1 MPPDGVRG
9 VFATSPIARHEVL
22 LTVPWRALLSAVT
35 VHTSGDGVLAA
46 AEQEAA
52 TYRRSADSLQTQ
64 LDQSLQKQLTLQE
77 KVEQSASSKPN
88 GSPSKD
94 KPSSLQPLEDD
105 DELAKELADEI
116 ELRTFTDVERLMEP
130 PDGIEPGTFDHFC
143 DRCCCYRILALCC
156 ILILPTAV
164 VIVYLHLKLA

>member
-1 MPPDGVRG
+1 MQYTGEKRG
-9 VFATSPIARHEVL
+9 RLSRFRWRSPF
-22 LTVPWRALLSAVT
+22 
-35 VHTSGDGVLAA
+35 
-46 AEQEAA
+46 
-52 TYRRSADSLQTQ
+52 RRMHRQID
-64 LDQSLQKQLTLQE
+64 
-77 KVEQSASSKPN
+77 V
-88 GSPSKD
+88 
-94 KPSSLQPLEDD
+94 
-105 DELAKELADEI
+105 ELADEI